1 MQKEKKTCAHA
12 VILIVTMKKNK
23 EKNVR
28 HNLPIDSVEHI
39 HIIMHKSDEN
49 AGRRNTGTRISI
61 KKDPHECTNSLD
73 AINDK

>member
-1 MQKEKKTCAHA
+1 MTHAEGKKTCAHA

-39 HIIMHKSDEN
+39 HIIMHKSDEK
-49 AGRRNTGTRISI
+49 ATKRSKVTRISR
-61 KKDPHECTNSLD
+61 KKD
-73 AINDK
+73 